1 MTYYYDNEDD
11 DCSHHRLNE
20 SVNVYIYKMM
30 SNIAISVLMT
40 NMMVTQV
47 RENSKEA
54 LAWLK
59 DKPRNTK
66 CVTSKGDLL
75 FACYDRYLNL
85 YIQY

>member
-30 SNIAISVLMT
+30 SNIAISLLMT

-75 FACYDRYLNL
+75 FACYERYLNL
-85 YIQY
+85 YI

>member
-85 YIQY
+85 YI